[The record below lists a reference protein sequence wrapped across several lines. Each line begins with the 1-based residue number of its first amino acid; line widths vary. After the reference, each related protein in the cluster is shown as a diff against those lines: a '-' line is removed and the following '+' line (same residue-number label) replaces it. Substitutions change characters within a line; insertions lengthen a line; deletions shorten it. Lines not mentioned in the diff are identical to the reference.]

1 MADIVE
7 IADML
12 GTVQLQED
20 DCTEDLFNE
29 IRDEWQDTYIYKLLG
44 AELGKLF
51 LADLDANSPTTLSPR
66 FQAIYDKFVVDVEE
80 CFSFSYYGYSVYS
93 GKIVQ
98 SKGIK
103 DYIKYVIWFYFARN
117 NNVIISLAGNK
128 LSVGE
133 NSEPSA
139 DGFNLVRNYNKAI
152 DTGRAIQWYVCN
164 NEDGH
169 EYPEYNGTVLDYAI
183 PNG

>member
-1 MADIVE
+1 MADIIT

-29 IRDEWQDTYIYKLLG
+29 IRDEWQDTFIYKLLG

-51 LADLDANSPTTLSPR
+51 IADFEANTPTTLTPR
-66 FQAIYDKFVVDVEE
+66 FQAIYDKFVIDVEE
-80 CFSFSYYGYSVYS
+80 CVSFGGYDFSIYN
-93 GKIVQ
+93 GKIVE
-98 SKGIK
+98 SRGLKK
-103 DYIKYVIWFYFARN
+103 FLEYIVWFYFARN

-139 DGFNLVRNYNKAI
+139 DGFNLARNYNKGI
-152 DTGRAIQWYVCN
+152 DTGRAIQWYICN

-169 EYPEYNGTVLDYAI
+169 EYPEYNGAYLDYVI